1 MPLSS
6 GGVGLK
12 GLRRVSNKVS
22 NRSWAPPTT
31 SKYSLSIPT
40 VNVKSLG
47 GVVNLESMTQT

>member
-1 MPLSS
+1 M
-6 GGVGLK
+6 K

-47 GVVNLESMTQT
+47 GVVNLESITQT